1 MEVSAP
7 QWKKLA
13 RERKGR
19 GAGARRAAL
28 AVAAVAAAILLGIV
42 ATGAF
47 GHDRA
52 ARLTFKLDHFLCYS
66 IGPSSSFKP
75 KKAVVRDQFLRR
87 RTTRVL
93 KPESFCNPAMK
104 DGIKIRNRRGH
115 LLCYTTSLPVTFQTR
130 QVSATNQFGTVKV
143 QVLRPSKR
151 NPITLCLPS
160 GKSIPP
166 SVSASIP
173 KGLDHFQC
181 YAVKPLEEV
190 KSQTPTVRD
199 QFGRDTY
206 DVMQPERLCNP
217 AAKDKVVAANKRDH
231 LLCYA
236 VAPKKTEPHDIFV
249 RNQYGRLRTK
259 AVTALR
265 LCLPSLKR
273 E

>member
-1 MEVSAP
+1 VNAKAAS
-7 QWKKLA
+7 
-13 RERKGR
+13 
-19 GAGARRAAL
+19 AGARAAL
-28 AVAAVAAAILLGIV
+28 VGAVVAAAILGVV
-42 ATGAF
+42 ASGAF

-52 ARLTFKLDHFLCYS
+52 AQLSFRLDHFLCYS
-66 IGPSSSFKP
+66 IGPYSAFKP
-75 KKAVVRDQFLRR
+75 RKAVVRDQFLRR

-104 DGIKIRNRRGH
+104 DDIKIRNRRAH
-115 LLCYTTSLPVTFQTR
+115 LLCYATTPPATFRTPQVT
-130 QVSATNQFGTVKV
+130 ATNQFGTVKV
-143 QVLRPSKR
+143 QVLRPSKS

-190 KSQTPTVRD
+190 KPQTPTVRD
-199 QFGRDTY
+199 QFDQATY
-206 DVMQPERLCNP
+206 DVTQPDRLCNP
-217 AAKDKVVAANKRDH
+217 AVKDKVVVVNKRDH

-236 VAPKKTEPHDIFV
+236 VEPRKTKSHAIFV

-259 AVTALR
+259 TLTALR
-265 LCLPSLKR
+265 LCLPSLKTR
-273 E
+273 VTS